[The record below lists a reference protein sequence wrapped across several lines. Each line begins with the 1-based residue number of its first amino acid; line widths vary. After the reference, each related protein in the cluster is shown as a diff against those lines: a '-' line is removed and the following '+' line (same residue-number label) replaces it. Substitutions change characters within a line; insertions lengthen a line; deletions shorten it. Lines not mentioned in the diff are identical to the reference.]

1 MPTRR
6 SRSVDALPVLMEPDQ
21 RPLIAVAADDGL
33 NLRAGASPQAAV
45 LRTLPQGSMLCAREP
60 LSALAPKIGT
70 GVWISVCAL
79 DGVAGF
85 VWAEY
90 VTLTAGT

>member
-6 SRSVDALPVLMEPDQ
+6 SRSVELLPVIMEPDQ
-21 RPLIAVAADDGL
+21 RPLCAVAADDGL
-33 NLRAGASPQAAV
+33 NLRAEASTAGAV
-45 LRTLPQGSMLCAREP
+45 LRVLPRDTVLCAREP
-60 LSALAPKIGT
+60 LSTLAPKTGT

-90 VTLTAGT
+90 VVLWH